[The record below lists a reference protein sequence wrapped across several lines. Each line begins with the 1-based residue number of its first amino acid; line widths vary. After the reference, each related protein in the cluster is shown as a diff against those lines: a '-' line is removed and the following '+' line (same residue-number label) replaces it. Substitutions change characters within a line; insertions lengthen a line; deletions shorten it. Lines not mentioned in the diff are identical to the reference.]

1 MQSLSRGS
9 GGSLRVVWLRG
20 GSRIADSR
28 PGAVRAKGA
37 AARGVWGHAPGKYL
51 KFRRSKIDS
60 GAFWRQGTRTRCCK
74 SVTLRRTIVIELR
87 PNLDRITPAA
97 PQYNSAELQTCERP
111 DETAVYWAAAVL
123 TRELPRVKVMNID
136 YLIAEEWSGFGR
148 TSRTGSAGPA

>member
-1 MQSLSRGS
+1 M
-9 GGSLRVVWLRG
+9 VWLRG
-20 GSRIADSR
+20 GSRIVDSR

-37 AARGVWGHAPGKYL
+37 AVRGFWGHAPRKFLY
-51 KFRRSKIDS
+51 FRRSKVDS
-60 GAFWRQGTRTRCCK
+60 GAFWGDFPQWQGKRTRCCK
-74 SVTLRRTIVIELR
+74 SVTLRELR

-111 DETAVYWAAAVL
+111 DETVVYWAAAVL
-123 TRELPRVKVMNID
+123 TRELPSVKVMNID